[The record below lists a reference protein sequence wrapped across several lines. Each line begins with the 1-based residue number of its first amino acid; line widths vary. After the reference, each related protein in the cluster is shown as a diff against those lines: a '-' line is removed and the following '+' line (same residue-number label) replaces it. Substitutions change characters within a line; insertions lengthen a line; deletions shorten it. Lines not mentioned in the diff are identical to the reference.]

1 MCLFP
6 LRKQFEK
13 KYIIC
18 VCTSQT
24 SKEEI
29 IRWEESKKWQIRMEG
44 MRNKLKEK
52 EKETDMLAK
61 QLTTLKELYSK

>member
-1 MCLFP
+1 
-6 LRKQFEK
+6 
-13 KYIIC
+13 
-18 VCTSQT
+18 
-24 SKEEI
+24 
-29 IRWEESKKWQIRMEG
+29 MEG